1 MKKVE
6 RKWWM
11 LALVLGVAGSI
22 LFVAFSASQS
32 SVKGPVSLEDI
43 YDLLVTDDG
52 QNRLDVIVE
61 LLEDIDEEVDL
72 IYLQAKEMMEEEGW
86 QFEKQRW
93 TLDDIKLLLDEVE
106 IRINCIATGHGCP

>member
-1 MKKVE
+1 MRKVE
-6 RKWWM
+6 RTCWM
-11 LALVLGVAGSI
+11 LALVLGVVGSV
-22 LFVAFSASQS
+22 LFIAFSASQS

-52 QNRLDVIVE
+52 HNRLDIIVE

-86 QFEKQRW
+86 QFERQRW
-93 TLDDIKLLLDEVE
+93 TLDDIKLLLDALE
-106 IRINCIATGHGCP
+106 IKVNCIATGHGCP

>member
-1 MKKVE
+1 MKKAA
-6 RKWWM
+6 RTWWM

-32 SVKGPVSLEDI
+32 SVKGSVSLEDI

-52 QNRLDVIVE
+52 QNRLGIIVE
-61 LLEDIDEEVDL
+61 LLEDIDKEVDL

-93 TLDDIKLLLDEVE
+93 TFDDIKLLLDELE
-106 IRINCIATGHGCP
+106 IKVNCIATDHGCP

>member
-1 MKKVE
+1 MRKVE
-6 RKWWM
+6 RNWWM
-11 LALVLGVAGSI
+11 LALVLGIAGSL

-32 SVKGPVSLEDI
+32 GAKGSVSLEDI
-43 YDLLVTDDG
+43 YGLLVTDDG
-52 QNRLDVIVE
+52 QNRLDIIVE

-93 TLDDIKLLLDEVE
+93 TLDDIKLLLDELE
-106 IRINCIATGHGCP
+106 IKVNCIATDHGCP